1 MKISRRLVLLILI
14 AAMALFLGLVFWPL
28 IVTNILQPISMVVWL
43 LLRIL
48 VLSIHQKYFWYG
60 IVFAALLVLLRF
72 LPREQPSS
80 RVDTSLEP
88 NTTLNT
94 IGYWRG
100 LFIYDG
106 QSIEDETSLIREL
119 RYLLTT
125 LYASKQGTLNNF
137 GIQDA
142 LQQGRI
148 PLPENIHAFLFH
160 QEPQGIGGPLKKFAH
175 SIRRTLRKWIRQWT
189 GKEKTEHT
197 QMIEE
202 VLRFMETSLEINN
215 DHEERFQNKH

>member
-1 MKISRRLVLLILI
+1 
-14 AAMALFLGLVFWPL
+14 
-28 IVTNILQPISMVVWL
+28 
-43 LLRIL
+43 
-48 VLSIHQKYFWYG
+48 
-60 IVFAALLVLLRF
+60 

-80 RVDTSLEP
+80 RTDTSLEP

-160 QEPQGIGGPLKKFAH
+160 QEPQVTGGPLKKFAH